1 MLRCV
6 RLWSGLDGE
15 SHFEEGAIDLEP
27 GPRGDGLSEKFH
39 VAGASFQET
48 RADPKL
54 GWHTDPARQLVITLS
69 GTLEFTT
76 HDGLFSLRPG
86 DILFTEDTSGRGHD
100 WRLVG
105 NQPWRRLYAILDGEA
120 VVPFRSSEARPAD
133 ADREPFRTNATAA
146 TGACR

>member
-1 MLRCV
+1 MIRCI

-27 GPRGDGLSEKFH
+27 GPRGDALSGKFPV
-39 VAGASFQET
+39 VAASFQET
-48 RADPKL
+48 SADPKL
-54 GWHTDPARQLVITLS
+54 GWHRDPARQLVITLS

-100 WRLVG
+100 WRLIG
-105 NQPWRRLYAILDGEA
+105 DQPWRRLYAVLDKETA
-120 VVPFRSSEARPAD
+120 VPFRPAEPRVAN
-133 ADREPFRTNATAA
+133 ADREPFHANPTAT
-146 TGACR
+146 TGTRQ

>member
-1 MLRCV
+1 MIRCI
-6 RLWSGLDGE
+6 RLWSGPDGK
-15 SHFEEGAIDLEP
+15 SRFVEGAIDLE
-27 GPRGDGLSEKFH
+27 RGQRVAALSGKFP
-39 VAGASFQET
+39 VAAASFQET

-54 GWHTDPARQLVITLS
+54 GWHTDPARQLVITLG

-105 NQPWRRLYAILDGEA
+105 DQPWRRLYAVLGKEA
-120 VVPFRSSEARPAD
+120 VVPFWPT
-133 ADREPFRTNATAA
+133 EPGVVQRL
-146 TGACR
+146 C

>member
-27 GPRGDGLSEKFH
+27 GPRGDGLSDKFPD
-39 VAGASFQET
+39 AAASFQET

-69 GTLEFTT
+69 ATLEFMT
-76 HDGLFSLRPG
+76 HEGLFSLRPG
-86 DILFTEDTSGRGHD
+86 DILLTEDTSGRGHD

-105 NQPWRRLYAILDGEA
+105 DQPWRRLYAVLDRDA
-120 VVPFRSSEARPAD
+120 VVPFLPTEPRPA
-133 ADREPFRTNATAA
+133 
-146 TGACR
+146 GARL

>member
-6 RLWSGLDGE
+6 RLWSGLNGA
-15 SHFEEGAIDLEP
+15 SQFEDGAIDLEP
-27 GPRGDGLSEKFH
+27 GPRGDGLSDKFP
-39 VAGASFQET
+39 VAAASFQET

-76 HDGLFSLRPG
+76 HDGLFSLHPG
-86 DILFTEDTSGRGHD
+86 DVLFTEDTSGRGHD

-105 NQPWRRLYAILDGEA
+105 DQPWRRLYAVLDKEA
-120 VVPFRSSEARPAD
+120 VVPFRPAEPRAAN
-133 ADREPFRTNATAA
+133 ADREPLPPNPTAA
-146 TGACR
+146 TEARR